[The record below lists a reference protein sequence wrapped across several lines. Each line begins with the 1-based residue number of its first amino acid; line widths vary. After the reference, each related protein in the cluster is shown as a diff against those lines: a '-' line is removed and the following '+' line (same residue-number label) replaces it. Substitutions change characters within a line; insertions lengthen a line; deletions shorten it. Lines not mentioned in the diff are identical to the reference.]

1 MNLHLA
7 VKGVLANVLL
17 ISFSSLYADESPAVS
32 SDARSSDIEITSE
45 TQSTPWALSEGELE
59 RAETLL
65 QGLRGALSDTRISP
79 IEVLG
84 IHARTEA
91 ERRRYAEQWARLQI
105 ADAERVLAFE
115 RAYRVAVRD
124 LLGNKSVINRQ
135 WLQPRTTGARLEA
148 NDRLLFFTRT
158 DCAACVALG
167 RRVLKQAGQLAGID
181 IYLVDETD
189 PVAIRAWAE
198 AQHID
203 PSLVKRKA
211 ITLNSDAG
219 LLERLTGH
227 TIEPPYLL
235 RQRGTSLKPI
245 VLLGSP

>member
-1 MNLHLA
+1 MNQRLA
-7 VKGVLANVLL
+7 VKLVLANVLL
-17 ISFSSLYADESPAVS
+17 IFHSSLFAEESATS
-32 SDARSSDIEITSE
+32 LSDPLSSDIEITSE

-65 QGLRGALSDTRISP
+65 QGLRGSLSDTRISP

-84 IHARTEA
+84 IHARTDA

-124 LLGNKSVINRQ
+124 LLGTRSVIKQQ
-135 WLQPRTTGARLEA
+135 WLQPRTSGARLEA

-167 RRVLKQAGQLAGID
+167 RRVLQQAGQLAGID

-189 PVAIRAWAE
+189 PVTIRAWAE

-203 PSLVKRKA
+203 PSLVKRKS

-219 LLERLTGH
+219 LLERLTD
-227 TIEPPYLL
+227 TDIEPPYLL